1 VATRPQVRWLPE
13 GDDHLL
19 LTAAL
24 HPDERGAVAWRAL
37 RSRFDLD
44 RADDEQVRVL
54 PLVLRTLAATGLDD
68 PDLGRMSG
76 LRRLGWMRS
85 VIVLQR
91 ATAVVA
97 ALREAG
103 IESLALKGTALAST
117 AYAHTSLRPMVDAD
131 LLVRPV
137 EVPATLEVLA
147 SLGYQVPVA
156 ADRRYLLLRHGLALG
171 SDEGGQLDLH
181 WMAHRALA
189 PPGISRTV
197 PALPWEADLP
207 VDEWWSRARTIDL
220 NGVDVRIPSSTDLLL
235 HVCLHGVLGASA
247 GRLRW
252 VPDAAALLESSAVDW
267 PLLVAQ
273 ARRRR
278 VTTTLG
284 VGLWYLR
291 EGQDVTVPVEVID
304 ELRAVPRSPRAR
316 LAEHWST
323 RPLPT
328 RQRLLGDL
336 PNTAIRYLVLT
347 RQDPAIDAVRAVPRF
362 LAAMWGVESRP
373 RALVHA
379 ALGKGRGAL
388 ARSG

>member
-1 VATRPQVRWLPE
+1 MRWLPD

-24 HPDERGAVAWRAL
+24 HPDERGAAAWQAL
-37 RSRFDLD
+37 RPRFDLD
-44 RADDEQVRVL
+44 LADGEQVRVL

-68 PDLGRMSG
+68 PDLGRMAG

-85 VIVLQR
+85 MLVLQR

-97 ALREAG
+97 GLRAAG
-103 IESLALKGTALAST
+103 IETLALKGTALASS

-131 LLVRPV
+131 LLVRPA
-137 EVPATLEVLA
+137 EVPAAFGVLA
-147 SLGYQVPVA
+147 SLGYQVPST
-156 ADRRYLLLRHGLALG
+156 ADRRYLLLRHGVALG
-171 SDEGGQLDLH
+171 SDEGGHLDLH

-189 PPGISRTV
+189 PPGISRTF

-207 VDEWWSRARTIDL
+207 VDEWWGRARTIDL
-220 NGVDVRIPSSTDLLL
+220 NGVDVRIPASTDLLL

-252 VPDAAALLESSAVDW
+252 VPDAAAILGSSAVDW

-278 VTTTLG
+278 VTATLG
-284 VGLWYLR
+284 AALHYLR
-291 EGQDVTVPVEVID
+291 ERQDVPVPIEAID
-304 ELRAVPRSPRAR
+304 ELLAVRRSPRAR
-316 LAEHWST
+316 LAEHLST

-328 RQRLLGDL
+328 RQPLVGDL

-347 RQDPAIDAVRAVPRF
+347 RQDPVVDAVRAVPRF
-362 LAAMWGVESRP
+362 LAATWGVEPRP
-373 RALVHA
+373 RALAYA
-379 ALGKGRGAL
+379 ALGRGRGTL
-388 ARSG
+388 ARPAA

>member
-1 VATRPQVRWLPE
+1 
-13 GDDHLL
+13 L

-24 HPDERGAVAWRAL
+24 HPDERGAAAWRAL
-37 RSRFDLD
+37 RPRFDVDL
-44 RADDEQVRVL
+44 ADGEQVRVL

-68 PDLGRMSG
+68 PDLGRMTG

-85 VIVLQR
+85 MLVLQR

-103 IESLALKGTALAST
+103 IESMALKGTALASS
-117 AYAHTSLRPMVDAD
+117 AYEHTSLRPMADAD

-137 EVPATLEVLA
+137 EVPRALEVLA
-147 SLGYQVPVA
+147 SLGYQVPVT

-171 SDEGGQLDLH
+171 SDEGGHLDLH

-189 PPGISRTV
+189 PPGISRTF
-197 PALPWEADLP
+197 PALPWEAALP

-252 VPDAAALLESSAVDW
+252 VPDAAAILESGAVDW

-278 VTTTLG
+278 VTATLG
-284 VGLWYLR
+284 VGLHYLR
-291 EGQDVTVPVEVID
+291 EGQDVPIPVEVID
-304 ELRAVPRSPRAR
+304 ELLAVRRSPRSR

-328 RQRLLGDL
+328 RHRVGGDL
-336 PNTAIRYLVLT
+336 PNTAVRYLVLT
-347 RQDPAIDAVRAVPRF
+347 RQDPASEALRAVPRF
-362 LAAMWGVESRP
+362 LAATWGVETRP
-373 RALVHA
+373 GALVVA
-379 ALGKGRGAL
+379 AVGKGKQTL
-388 ARSG
+388 VRSAAA